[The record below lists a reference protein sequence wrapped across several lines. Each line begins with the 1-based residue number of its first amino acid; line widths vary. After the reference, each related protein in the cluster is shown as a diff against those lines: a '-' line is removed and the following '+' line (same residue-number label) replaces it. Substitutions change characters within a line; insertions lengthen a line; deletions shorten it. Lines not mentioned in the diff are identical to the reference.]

1 MGITSF
7 CSGDDSD
14 VGSKASVGMKAS
26 GGVGN
31 EAAHNFQ
38 EKNDNNVNGEFEG
51 SVNNDNNEIGESE
64 GSTLLL
70 EDTPTNDEEVFEGSN
85 IHPLTFPLLDDVEVT
100 PIIALVGP

>member
-1 MGITSF
+1 M
-7 CSGDDSD
+7 
-14 VGSKASVGMKAS
+14 
-26 GGVGN
+26 
-31 EAAHNFQ
+31 
-38 EKNDNNVNGEFEG
+38 
-51 SVNNDNNEIGESE
+51 NNDNNEIGESE